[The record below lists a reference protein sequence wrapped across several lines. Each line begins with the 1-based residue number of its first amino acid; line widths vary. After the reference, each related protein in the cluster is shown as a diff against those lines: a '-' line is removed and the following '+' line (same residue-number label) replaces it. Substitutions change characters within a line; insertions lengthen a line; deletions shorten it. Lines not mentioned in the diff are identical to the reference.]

1 MGKLG
6 ITIRVL
12 WLGLTVGALGICPVV
27 KAQTSSQQSAGLSR
41 PDDGPDGP
49 VHPSPP
55 ADPQNPNNSVD
66 PRMPGR
72 VTGTVTDQT
81 GAVIAAAWIRIASSG
96 DAQNS
101 DEQGFTDANGQF
113 SLSNIVPGAFQI
125 TVSATGFAPATLSGD
140 LKAGEIH
147 DMHAI
152 SLRLAA
158 AGTELRVV
166 PTQEEVAQDDIRVE
180 EKQRVFG
187 AIPNFYVSYVY
198 NAPPL
203 TSKQKFQL
211 AWKTTIDPVNLG
223 LTAVIAGAQQ
233 SQNTFPGYGQGAAGY
248 GRRFGAAYG
257 DFLTST
263 YLGSAVLPSLFKQDP
278 RYFYKGTGSIRS
290 RILYALANS
299 VICKGD
305 NGHWQANYSAIV
317 GGLAS
322 SGISNLY
329 YPASD
334 RNSAAWTFEQA
345 LIATG
350 ATAAANLLQEF
361 VIRKLIPGASSHT
374 VTKPEAGN
382 PKSPAPFHVG
392 D

>member
-6 ITIRVL
+6 ITTRVL
-12 WLGLTVGALGICPVV
+12 WIGLAVGALGIFPDAQ
-27 KAQTSSQQSAGLSR
+27 AQTSSQQSAGMSK

-49 VHPSPP
+49 ARSSSPD
-55 ADPQNPNNSVD
+55 DPQNPNNSVN

-113 SLSNIVPGAFQI
+113 SLANIVPGAFQI
-125 TVSATGFAPATLSGD
+125 TVSATGFAPVTLSGD

-211 AWKTTIDPVNLG
+211 AWKTSIDPVNFG
-223 LTAVIAGAQQ
+223 LNAVVAGVQQ

-248 GRRFGAAYG
+248 GRRFGASYG

-334 RNSAAWTFEQA
+334 RNGAAWTFEQA

-350 ATAAANLLQEF
+350 ATAATNLLQEF
-361 VIRKLIPGASSHT
+361 VIRKLIPGASNHT

-382 PKSPAPFHVG
+382 PKTPGPIRA
-392 D
+392 DD